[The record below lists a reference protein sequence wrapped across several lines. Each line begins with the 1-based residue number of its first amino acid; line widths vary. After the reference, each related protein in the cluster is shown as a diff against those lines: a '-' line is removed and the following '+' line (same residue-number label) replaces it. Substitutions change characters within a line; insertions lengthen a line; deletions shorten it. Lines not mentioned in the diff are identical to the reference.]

1 MTTFF
6 CKGSTQSN
14 VCCTNAVFADGL
26 CKLHHKK
33 SYTECSICMDDMH
46 VREKLAC
53 GHEFCKNCIYKWKG
67 DSCPLCRSIMFFINH
82 NKEVTMEIVETHIK
96 KIDEKI
102 NLKILDEESLHET
115 IQLLSE
121 NMWIYTYDTSYID
134 ILFEYV
140 EQGLQMNPKGFKKK
154 KKIMQATILKLNNMY
169 NV

>member
-1 MTTFF
+1 
-6 CKGSTQSN
+6 
-14 VCCTNAVFADGL
+14 
-26 CKLHHKK
+26 
-33 SYTECSICMDDMH
+33 
-46 VREKLAC
+46 
-53 GHEFCKNCIYKWKG
+53 
-67 DSCPLCRSIMFFINH
+67 MFFINH